1 MEAGHA
7 RRCGTCL
14 LLLFTATLQLPSVCG
29 VPIGRSKPGG
39 GMGAPRRENPGETPG
54 VGGGR
59 TAPFLTGHTTYSVN
73 VTDSSDQ
80 IGASSRLQ
88 HNCRQLRLDTCAT
101 APGFDLLMCVCVC
114 VCARARACNSGR
126 VLPHSVEWDS
136 RAQVW
141 PDLIRTRL

>member
-1 MEAGHA
+1 
-7 RRCGTCL
+7 
-14 LLLFTATLQLPSVCG
+14 
-29 VPIGRSKPGG
+29 
-39 GMGAPRRENPGETPG
+39 MGAPRRENPGETPG

-101 APGFDLLMCVCVC
+101 APGFDLLMCVCVRAR
-114 VCARARACNSGR
+114 ARARACNSGR

>member
-1 MEAGHA
+1 
-7 RRCGTCL
+7 
-14 LLLFTATLQLPSVCG
+14 
-29 VPIGRSKPGG
+29 
-39 GMGAPRRENPGETPG
+39 MGAPRRENPGETPG

-114 VCARARACNSGR
+114 VCARARVQQWTCSTPFGGMGLA
-126 VLPHSVEWDS
+126 
-136 RAQVW
+136 RASMA
-141 PDLIRTRL
+141 